1 MKFQSGDRIR
11 DGLFRTLL
19 VVAAKTI
26 GTTQLLTLYP
36 LESKH
41 DKTIFQDVADNYEL
55 DKRTADPDA
64 DRIQKEMR
72 WATQTKLVVRKK
84 RKKRR

>member
-1 MKFQSGDRIR
+1 MKFQSGDRVR

-41 DKTIFQDVADNYEL
+41 DKTIFQDKPYSKMWL
-55 DKRTADPDA
+55 T
-64 DRIQKEMR
+64 
-72 WATQTKLVVRKK
+72 TTS
-84 RKKRR
+84 